1 LLEKRN
7 LHQREKAMDNDL
19 RRSGIEA
26 VGKIPWGTHLC
37 QFYETSQDLMET
49 IVPYFQEGLAAGEL
63 CVWIASAPLQVDQA
77 TAVLRAAIPDLD
89 KYINRGQ
96 MEILDFS
103 QWCIRSGRF
112 SPDEA
117 LQSWAIKLDAALK
130 QGYEGL
136 RLTVNTF
143 LLEKVDWDDFSV
155 YEREMNSI
163 IGRHRML
170 AICTY
175 PLEKFNA
182 LNILDV
188 FAGHQF
194 ALVKR
199 SGRWE
204 IIKGDSHSRQNIVL
218 NSINRIY
225 EIGAQCKT
233 LEDLGKACLD
243 IIESVIDSKFGFIG
257 EIDQDGLLHVLASS
271 DHSFGIRGLFG
282 KVIQDGKTLL
292 ANDPKSYTDSVGMPD
307 GHPPLT
313 AFLGVPFIYEGT
325 VTGMIGVANGEGG
338 YRSEDRETLEELTPT
353 ILKMIMR
360 KRADLAR
367 EHSDALRGI
376 LDAVKESIWL
386 SDAEGK
392 ILMGN
397 LTAMRRIGKPPQE
410 VIGKHFGM
418 LMDPELAGP
427 RMERLKRVVESGQP
441 IQFEDER
448 GGIQFLHSF
457 YPVKDEDGRIYQ
469 VAAFS
474 SDITERKQSEEN
486 LREMRDYLEN
496 LIDYAN
502 APIIVWDPS
511 YRITRF
517 NHAFE
522 RLTGLRASEAI
533 SRPLD
538 VLFPE
543 GSKGE
548 SLAHIKRTLSGERWE
563 VVEIPILS
571 KTGQTRTV
579 LWNSANIYSKDGST
593 IIATIAQGQD
603 ITDRKQAE
611 AELRESKEE
620 LSRSKDDLELKV
632 QERTIQLLRAKEAA
646 EAAAQAKSDFMANMS
661 HEIRTPMNA
670 VIGMTSLLLVDENLT
685 PEQKDFIETI
695 RMSGDALMVIINDIL
710 DFSRMQKERAEL
722 EEQPFGLRSCVEESI
737 DQISSRASEKNLN
750 LAYVIDRD
758 VPENIIG
765 DPNRLRQILI
775 NLLSNAVKF
784 TRRGEI
790 KLTISGRRLDSGYE
804 MHFAIQDTGIGIS
817 SDKMDRLFQ
826 PFSQVDASITRDYGG
841 TGLGLAIA
849 KKLIELMGGRIW
861 VESELGRG
869 SIFHFTI
876 VAGIV
881 VEPEKTLQEVL
892 PQLAG
897 KNVLIVDNN
906 KANRRILG
914 EYAYCWGMAPLI
926 AASSQDALNWLRRG
940 NIFDVAI
947 LDADLPETDGLALA
961 EEIRKIDKNM
971 PLILQTSIG
980 HHIDSDIPDAYL
992 AKPIKPSQMHE
1003 VLVSLLTRRS
1013 AQARGI
1019 EKVQISSMH
1028 ILLAEDNVSSQKVVR
1043 QMLKRLDCTVDVV
1056 ANGIEALQALQR
1068 QPYDLVL
1075 MDVRM
1080 PEMDGLEATRLIR
1093 RRWPED
1099 GPKVIAITAYALEG
1113 DREKC
1118 LAAGMN
1124 DYISKPVKME
1134 ELAAI
1139 LKKFAE
1145 PSGEG

>member
-1 LLEKRN
+1 
-7 LHQREKAMDNDL
+7 M
-19 RRSGIEA
+19 
-26 VGKIPWGTHLC
+26 
-37 QFYETSQDLMET
+37 
-49 IVPYFQEGLAAGEL
+49 
-63 CVWIASAPLQVDQA
+63 
-77 TAVLRAAIPDLD
+77 
-89 KYINRGQ
+89 
-96 MEILDFS
+96 
-103 QWCIRSGRF
+103 F
-112 SPDEA
+112 SP
-117 LQSWAIKLDAALK
+117 AI
-130 QGYEGL
+130 
-136 RLTVNTF
+136 
-143 LLEKVDWDDFSV
+143 
-155 YEREMNSI
+155 NS
-163 IGRHRML
+163 L
-170 AICTY
+170 WSSA
-175 PLEKFNA
+175 
-182 LNILDV
+182 
-188 FAGHQF
+188 
-194 ALVKR
+194 

-204 IIKGDSHSRQNIVL
+204 IIKGDSPSRQNIVL

-225 EIGAQCKT
+225 EIAAQCKT
-233 LEDLGKACLD
+233 LEDLGKACLE
-243 IIESVIDSKFGFIG
+243 IIESVTDSKFGFIG
-257 EIDQDGLLHVLASS
+257 EIDQDGLLHAIASS
-271 DHSFGIRGLFG
+271 DHNFGIRGLFG

-292 ANDPKSYTDSVGMPD
+292 ANDPKSYTDSVGMPE

-313 AFLGVPFIYEGT
+313 AFLGVPFINEGT

-360 KRADLAR
+360 KRAELAR

-386 SDAEGK
+386 FDAEGK

-410 VIGKHFGM
+410 IIGKHFGM

-427 RMERLKRVVESGQP
+427 RMERLRRVVESGQP

-522 RLTGLRASEAI
+522 RLTGLRASEAL

-543 GSKGE
+543 SSRGE

-632 QERTIQLLRAKEAA
+632 QERTTQLLRAKEAA

-670 VIGMTSLLLVDENLT
+670 VIGMTSLLLADENLT

-710 DFSRMQKERAEL
+710 DFSKMQKERVEL

-737 DQISSRASEKNLN
+737 DQISSCASEKSLN

-765 DPNRLRQILI
+765 DPNRLRQILV

-790 KLTISGRRLDSGYE
+790 KLTISGRQLDSGYE

-849 KKLIELMGGRIW
+849 KKLVELMGGRIW
-861 VESELGRG
+861 VESELCRG

-876 VAGIV
+876 VAGIA
-881 VEPEKTLQEVL
+881 VESEKPRRKFCLCL
-892 PQLAG
+892 P
-897 KNVLIVDNN
+897 
-906 KANRRILG
+906 
-914 EYAYCWGMAPLI
+914 
-926 AASSQDALNWLRRG
+926 
-940 NIFDVAI
+940 
-947 LDADLPETDGLALA
+947 
-961 EEIRKIDKNM
+961 
-971 PLILQTSIG
+971 
-980 HHIDSDIPDAYL
+980 
-992 AKPIKPSQMHE
+992 AKMCS
-1003 VLVSLLTRRS
+1003 
-1013 AQARGI
+1013 
-1019 EKVQISSMH
+1019 
-1028 ILLAEDNVSSQKVVR
+1028 
-1043 QMLKRLDCTVDVV
+1043 
-1056 ANGIEALQALQR
+1056 
-1068 QPYDLVL
+1068 
-1075 MDVRM
+1075 
-1080 PEMDGLEATRLIR
+1080 
-1093 RRWPED
+1093 
-1099 GPKVIAITAYALEG
+1099 
-1113 DREKC
+1113 
-1118 LAAGMN
+1118 
-1124 DYISKPVKME
+1124 
-1134 ELAAI
+1134 
-1139 LKKFAE
+1139 
-1145 PSGEG
+1145 